1 MSAHTFS
8 RPAEADARAAVERF
22 LDAELGRTDYPLSL
36 IPDGEDGWAFWVL
49 ENDTTSYVH
58 DDLSVEWYGTMWD
71 GDDEGVTP

>member
-1 MSAHTFS
+1 MSADTLS

-22 LDAELGRTDYPLSL
+22 LDAELGRNDYPLSL

-58 DDLSVEWYGTMWD
+58 EDLSVEWYGTGWA
-71 GDDEGVTP
+71 GDDEGVRS